1 MDLRSKVLKDLS
13 SCYCSIIPQLSKK
26 NKGFAVV
33 FRDKECEQINVFK
46 VYKTYC
52 GAKNFIE
59 RIDHPNVI
67 CSIIDFTRT
76 DLDMFLYGTEWE
88 CLIKQ

>member
-13 SCYCSIIPQLSKK
+13 SCYCSIITKK
-26 NKGFAVV
+26 KKKDKGFAVV
-33 FRDKECEQINVFK
+33 FRDKECEKINVFK
-46 VYKTYC
+46 VYKTYS

>member
-26 NKGFAVV
+26 DKGFAVV
-33 FRDKECEQINVFK
+33 FRDKECEKINVFK

-59 RIDHPNVI
+59 RI
-67 CSIIDFTRT
+67 CFLQIIHNI
-76 DLDMFLYGTEWE
+76 LPYEHNLVY
-88 CLIKQ
+88 